1 MTVSHN
7 LVIHTPRPGTMRVER
22 DHRRALGSIQVA
34 TYRER
39 LEELRDLLWN
49 RLQTAGSRD
58 TASIAKQYADTIK
71 ALEAMDTDVP
81 REGSKLDELAEARRR
96 RLANAESS

>member
-1 MTVSHN
+1 MTLSHIH
-7 LVIHTPRPGTMRVER
+7 VIHKAGRGTMRVER

-34 TYRER
+34 TYREQ
-39 LEELRDLLWN
+39 LEELRDLLWD
-49 RLQTAGSRD
+49 RLQSAGSRD
-58 TASIAKQYADTIK
+58 TAPIAKQYRDTV
-71 ALEAMDTDVP
+71 ATLEAMDTDVP